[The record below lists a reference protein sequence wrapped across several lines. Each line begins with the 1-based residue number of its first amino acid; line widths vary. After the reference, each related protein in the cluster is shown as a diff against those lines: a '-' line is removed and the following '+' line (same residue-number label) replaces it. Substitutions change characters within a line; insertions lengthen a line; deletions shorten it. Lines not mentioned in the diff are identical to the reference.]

1 MIQQNWPK
9 VAVFGAGAIGCYFGG
24 MLARA
29 GRDVTLIGRRGHV
42 EAINAQG
49 LRFKSMDFEGMI
61 RVHASV
67 DPAAVR
73 NAQLVLFCV
82 KSSDTETAAASIAPY
97 LAPDTVLLSLQNG
110 IDNIERIRAQ
120 LGNEALPG
128 VVYTG
133 VEMSGP
139 GRLTHTGGGKVVLGE
154 FGRASEQP
162 KNIAALFNHAGIA
175 ASVSENIE
183 AELWSKLVLNC
194 AYNALSAIGRIY
206 YRPMVAIPEIR
217 KLMTDV
223 VEEVLA
229 VAQEKGIRLP
239 DNMLAATFHLAEVMP
254 RTTSSTAQDIAR
266 GRRTEIEHLN
276 GYVAREGER
285 LGMATPVNRALN
297 ALIKLMECA
306 NTILN
311 PSSL

>member
-1 MIQQNWPK
+1 M
-9 VAVFGAGAIGCYFGG
+9 GAGAIGCYFGG

-29 GRDVTLIGRRGHV
+29 GRDVTLVGRRGHA

-49 LRFKSMDFEGMI
+49 LHFKSIDFEEVI
-61 RVHASV
+61 RVRASV

-73 NAQLVLFCV
+73 NAQLLLFCV
-82 KSSDTETAAASIAPY
+82 KSSDTDTAAASIAPH

-110 IDNIERIRAQ
+110 VDNVERIRAR
-120 LGNEALPG
+120 LKNEALPG

-154 FGRASEQP
+154 FGRASKQP
-162 KNIAALFNHAGIA
+162 KNIAALVNHAGIV
-175 ASVSENIE
+175 ASISENIE

-206 YRPMVAIPEIR
+206 YGSMVAIPEIR
-217 KLMTDV
+217 RLMSDT
-223 VEEVLA
+223 VEEVVELA
-229 VAQEKGIRLP
+229 RHKGIHLP
-239 DNMLAATFHLAEVMP
+239 GDMLAATFHLAEVMP

-285 LGMATPVNRALN
+285 LGIATPVNRALN
-297 ALIKLMECA
+297 ALIKLMEQA
-306 NTILN
+306 STIRER
-311 PSSL
+311 

>member
-9 VAVFGAGAIGCYFGG
+9 VAVFAAGAIGCYFGG

-49 LRFKSMDFEGMI
+49 LHFKSIDFEEVI
-61 RVHASV
+61 RVRASV

-82 KSSDTETAAASIAPY
+82 KSSDTETAAASIAPH
-97 LAPDTVLLSLQNG
+97 LAPGTVLLSLQNG
-110 IDNIERIRAQ
+110 VDNIERIRAQ
-120 LGNEALPG
+120 LRNEALPG

-162 KNIAALFNHAGIA
+162 KNIAGLFNHAGIVA
-175 ASVSENIE
+175 NISENIE

-194 AYNALSAIGRIY
+194 AYNALSAIGRICY
-206 YRPMVAIPEIR
+206 GPMVAIPEIR

-223 VEEVLA
+223 VEEVVALA
-229 VAQEKGIRLP
+229 QKKGIRLP

-266 GRRTEIEHLN
+266 ARRTEIEHLN

-285 LGMATPVNRALN
+285 LGIATPVNRALN
-297 ALIKLMECA
+297 ALIKLMEQR
-306 NTILN
+306 
-311 PSSL
+311 SRMG

>member
-1 MIQQNWPK
+1 
-9 VAVFGAGAIGCYFGG
+9 
-24 MLARA
+24 
-29 GRDVTLIGRRGHV
+29 
-42 EAINAQG
+42 
-49 LRFKSMDFEGMI
+49 MDFEGMI

-110 IDNIERIRAQ
+110 VDNIERIRAQ

-162 KNIAALFNHAGIA
+162 KNIAALFNHAGII
-175 ASVSENIE
+175 ASISENIE

-206 YRPMVAIPEIR
+206 YGPMVAIPEIR